1 MAGFIWPGASPSN
14 APTASASSALGSPS
28 TTATTTS
35 TASDGGAFF
44 SSDVPAPAAPTST
57 ALDSGTFYSSSI
69 SVLTSTASDGGTFF
83 SSDILASA
91 TGPMVVTSTAPDPGI
106 FYSSDVFTLTST
118 ASDGGVFFSS
128 DTPTSTVDSHPSTHC
143 LPTAHLDN
151 PLNPNVAPPIDAVPS
166 FVDYSTPPITL
177 SEVAQLAF
185 DRRTPFEMPNLM
197 SLGKDMPTGLSSVL
211 TKRAVPRIASNPGP
225 ILGVVVIVLGI
236 VLALFLSVKYCLRRS
251 SGPHDLEKG
260 NYPYTRGRRRYRDG
274 SPPVTRPD
282 DIPISEGYGMDPV
295 DLARA
300 QNWQD
305 GFSEKGVHV
314 TRDCVDRAISADNFQ
329 SIPISGGGNGGAYV
343 SPQLPSSIPT
353 RKLVPKPRPVTQLP
367 VPSSD
372 LRPLDIID
380 QPVSPLSSDDGQIDH
395 NRTRDY
401 NNVSPLNSPTMR
413 RGPFG
418 WL

>member
-1 MAGFIWPGASPSN
+1 MADFTWPGASPST
-14 APTASASSALGSPS
+14 APTASASSALGSPP
-28 TTATTTS
+28 TTS
-35 TASDGGAFF
+35 TA
-44 SSDVPAPAAPTST
+44 
-57 ALDSGTFYSSSI
+57 
-69 SVLTSTASDGGTFF
+69 TSTASDGGTFF
-83 SSDILASA
+83 SPGVSGPAAPTSTALDSSTFYSSSVSVSTSTASDGGTFFSTDILASA
-91 TGPMVVTSTAPDPGI
+91 TGPMVVTSTAPDSGI

-118 ASDGGVFFSS
+118 ASDGGAFFFS
-128 DTPTSTVDSHPSTHC
+128 DIPTSTVDSHPSTHC

-166 FVDYSTPPITL
+166 FVDYSTPPIAL
-177 SEVAQLAF
+177 PEVAGLAF
-185 DRRTPFEMPNLM
+185 DRGTPFEMPHLT
-197 SLGKDMPTGLSSVL
+197 SVGKDMPTASSSVL

-225 ILGVVVIVLGI
+225 ILGAVVIVLGI

-274 SPPVTRPD
+274 SPSVTRPD

-329 SIPISGGGNGGAYV
+329 WIPISGGGNGGAYV

-372 LRPLDIID
+372 LRPIDIID

>member
-1 MAGFIWPGASPSN
+1 MVGFIWPGASPST
-14 APTASASSALGSPS
+14 APTNSASLALGSSS
-28 TTATTTS
+28 TTSTATS
-35 TASDGGAFF
+35 TASDGGVIF
-44 SSDVPAPAAPTST
+44 SPGIAAPAAPTST

-69 SVLTSTASDGGTFF
+69 SVSTSTASDGGTFF
-83 SSDILASA
+83 SSHILASA
-91 TGPMVVTSTAPDPGI
+91 TSPTVVTSTALDSGI
-106 FYSSDVFTLTST
+106 SYSSDVSTFTST
-118 ASDGGVFFSS
+118 ASDGGTLFSS
-128 DTPTSTVDSHPSTHC
+128 NTPTSTVDSHTSAHC

-166 FVDYSTPPITL
+166 FVDYSTPPIAL
-177 SEVAQLAF
+177 PEVAGRAF
-185 DRRTPFEMPNLM
+185 DRGIPFEMPNLT

-225 ILGVVVIVLGI
+225 ILGAVVIVLGI

-274 SPPVTRPD
+274 SPSVTRPD

-314 TRDCVDRAISADNFQ
+314 TRDCVYRAISADNFQ
-329 SIPISGGGNGGAYV
+329 LIPISGGGDGGAYI
-343 SPQLPSSIPT
+343 SPQLPGSFPT

-380 QPVSPLSSDDGQIDH
+380 QPVCPLSSDDGQIDH

-401 NNVSPLNSPTMR
+401 NNVSPLDSPTMR

>member
-1 MAGFIWPGASPSN
+1 M
-14 APTASASSALGSPS
+14 
-28 TTATTTS
+28 
-35 TASDGGAFF
+35 FF
-44 SSDVPAPAAPTST
+44 STDILVSATGPTVVTST
-57 ALDSGTFYSSSI
+57 ALDS
-69 SVLTSTASDGGTFF
+69 
-83 SSDILASA
+83 
-91 TGPMVVTSTAPDPGI
+91 GI

-118 ASDGGVFFSS
+118 ASDGGTFFSS
-128 DTPTSTVDSHPSTHC
+128 NTPTSTVDSHTSAHC

-166 FVDYSTPPITL
+166 FVDYSTPPIAL
-177 SEVAQLAF
+177 PEVAGRAF
-185 DRRTPFEMPNLM
+185 DRGTPFEMPNLT
-197 SLGKDMPTGLSSVL
+197 SLGKEMPTGLSSVL

-225 ILGVVVIVLGI
+225 ILGAVVIVLGI

-251 SGPHDLEKG
+251 SGPHDL
-260 NYPYTRGRRRYRDG
+260 DG
-274 SPPVTRPD
+274 SPSVTRPD

-305 GFSEKGVHV
+305 GFSEKGVDV

-329 SIPISGGGNGGAYV
+329 WIPISGGGNGGAYV

-380 QPVSPLSSDDGQIDH
+380 QPVSALSSDDGQIDH

-401 NNVSPLNSPTMR
+401 NNGSPLNSPTMR

>member
-1 MAGFIWPGASPSN
+1 
-14 APTASASSALGSPS
+14 
-28 TTATTTS
+28 
-35 TASDGGAFF
+35 
-44 SSDVPAPAAPTST
+44 
-57 ALDSGTFYSSSI
+57 
-69 SVLTSTASDGGTFF
+69 
-83 SSDILASA
+83 
-91 TGPMVVTSTAPDPGI
+91 MVVTSTAPDSGI

-118 ASDGGVFFSS
+118 ASDGGAFFSS
-128 DTPTSTVDSHPSTHC
+128 DTPTSTVDSHPSNHC

-166 FVDYSTPPITL
+166 FVDYSTPPIAL
-177 SEVAQLAF
+177 PEVAGLAF
-185 DRRTPFEMPNLM
+185 DRGTPFEMPHLT
-197 SLGKDMPTGLSSVL
+197 SVGKDMPTALSSVL

-225 ILGVVVIVLGI
+225 ILGAVVIVLGI
-236 VLALFLSVKYCLRRS
+236 VLALFLSVKYCLRRN

-260 NYPYTRGRRRYRDG
+260 DYPYTRGRRRYRDG
-274 SPPVTRPD
+274 SPSVTRPD

-314 TRDCVDRAISADNFQ
+314 TRDCVDRASSADNFQ
-329 SIPISGGGNGGAYV
+329 SISISGGGNGGAYV